1 MKENNTDKD
10 FIIDEELLERNL
22 SLSPD
27 KRLKLMEEMREFFW
41 VNIPKETKELWEEL
55 KHLKLEEL
63 D

>member
-22 SLSPD
+22 SLSPE
-27 KRLKLMEEMREFFW
+27 KRLKLMEEMREF
-41 VNIPKETKELWEEL
+41 WEEL
-55 KHLKLEEL
+55 KHLKLEEF